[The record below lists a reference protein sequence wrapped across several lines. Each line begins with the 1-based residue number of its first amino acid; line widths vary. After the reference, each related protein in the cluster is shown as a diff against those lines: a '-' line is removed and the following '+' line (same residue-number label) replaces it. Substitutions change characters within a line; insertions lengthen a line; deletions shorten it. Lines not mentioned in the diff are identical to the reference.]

1 MIDIKTLKPEDKDR
15 KVVYQSYKGGPLEEG
30 RITSWNDTFIFVDY
44 TNVGRGNAT
53 PPNKLEW
60 IYEKEI

>member
-1 MIDIKTLKPEDKDR
+1 MIDITKLTEKDKNR
-15 KVVYQSYKGGPLEEG
+15 LVVYRPRHTSVGEQG

-53 PPNKLEW
+53 NPQDLEFL
-60 IYEKEI
+60 